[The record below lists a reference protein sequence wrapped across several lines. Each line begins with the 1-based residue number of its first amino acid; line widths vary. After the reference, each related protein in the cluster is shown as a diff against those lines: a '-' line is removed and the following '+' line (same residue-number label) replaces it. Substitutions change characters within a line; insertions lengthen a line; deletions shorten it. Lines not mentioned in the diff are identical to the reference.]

1 MKKVFYIG
9 LLLSLAITCLIYIS
23 LNIDGFAEENINE
36 FIFLYKD
43 DNCSHCEMVLPE
55 LNQWIEKTKGVYT
68 YTDDKG
74 KKDETKTVKITK
86 YEKTSLLGKVFI
98 EKYNKLVEEEAKK
111 KKISDTKEIDKNKIN
126 SFPTF
131 LLLKKDGSSEK
142 YEGDRSVAG
151 YIDFLNEKALKIKP
165 K

>member
-1 MKKVFYIG
+1 MKKQFYIG
-9 LLLSLAITCLIYIS
+9 LLLSLAIICLIYIS
-23 LNIDGFAEENINE
+23 LNIDGFAEETKNE

-55 LNQWIEKTKGVYT
+55 LNQWIEKTKGVYV

-74 KKDETKTVKITK
+74 KKDETKKVKITK
-86 YEKTSLLGKVFI
+86 YEKTGLQGKLFI
-98 EKYNKLVEEEAKK
+98 EKYNKLIEEDAKK
-111 KKISDTKEIDKNKIN
+111 MKIVDEKEIEKKKVT
-126 SFPTF
+126 SFPTY
-131 LLLKKDGSSEK
+131 LLIKEDGSTEK

-151 YIDFLNEKALKIKP
+151 YIDFLNEKAFKIKP